1 MARHRFGSTVTQPL
15 VAEGYEAVCVDC
27 DGMLG
32 VAKPV
37 ECKPDVDMKP
47 SIVVI
52 LNDKKQALKLMW
64 GPIREGGAQFE
75 HLLPLG
81 DLDAAAS
88 FIRADLN
95 PAVLV
100 VHLHFA
106 LWRGTAL
113 ADLVAVRVLAAAD
126 PEIMDARRI
135 DLAIVTRLVVIALG
149 AVDEMVHAVLR

>member
-1 MARHRFGSTVTQPL
+1 MAGNRFGSSITQPL

-37 ECKPDVDMKP
+37 EREPDVDMKP
-47 SIVVI
+47 SIVVV

-64 GPIREGGAQFE
+64 GPIWEGGAQFE

-95 PAVLV
+95 PAVFV
-100 VHLHFA
+100 VHLHLA

-126 PEIMDARRI
+126 PEIMDARRV
-135 DLAIVTRLVVIALG
+135 DLTIVTRLVVIALG